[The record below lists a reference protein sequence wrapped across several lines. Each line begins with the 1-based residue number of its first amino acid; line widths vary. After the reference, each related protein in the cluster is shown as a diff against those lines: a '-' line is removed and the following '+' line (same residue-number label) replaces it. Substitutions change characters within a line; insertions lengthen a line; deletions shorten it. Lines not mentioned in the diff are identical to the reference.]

1 MRKVN
6 VGCNA
11 EMIPNYKLE
20 FILHTH
26 SATNESIK
34 SSLSE
39 FGENLVVSECNEPDR
54 LENHGLAS
62 FGQSHSKGNNFTI
75 NLITQDPTVIFDI
88 CAQIGRIRQI
98 KINEEGG

>member
-6 VGCNA
+6 VGCDA
-11 EMIPNYKLE
+11 KMTPNYKLE

-34 SSLSE
+34 SFLSE
-39 FGENLVVSECNEPDR
+39 FGENLVVSECNELD
-54 LENHGLAS
+54 
-62 FGQSHSKGNNFTI
+62 SKGNNFTI

-88 CAQIGRIRQI
+88 CAQIGRIRQV

>member
-6 VGCNA
+6 VGYGVK
-11 EMIPNYKLE
+11 MTLNYKLE

-26 SATNESIK
+26 NGTNESIR

-39 FGENLVVSECNEPDR
+39 FGENLEISGCNEPD
-54 LENHGLAS
+54 
-62 FGQSHSKGNNFTI
+62 SKGNNFTV

-88 CAQIGRIRQI
+88 CAQIGRIRQV
-98 KINEEGG
+98 KINEEGE